1 MPAIWTSRH
10 PTKRHRRRVE
20 GWVELRF
27 GWARAGAADGTADD
41 GADDAFMAARD
52 LRAILEQLAAWSVR
66 HGVEWDVLF
75 PAGFKTGRV
84 AGVVDE
90 ASWAMMRAWAAE
102 GGSTANDDVD
112 DERAERVLA
121 AHQRRYED
129 LDPAAFP
136 GLRAAGL
143 TAQRRRAVLGLVDVE
158 REAES
163 VALEIAAR
171 KTRGDGE
178 LRLGWWRASFAA
190 ESVVEVDVRSLADRG
205 LVELELNPLGDR
217 WVELGRTDG
226 EALVDR
232 WLRFDGAFGL
242 DDAELTA
249 QAARFWASVGPEAQ
263 LLANGRWD
271 PASEFVP
278 VGGYGFDAALAVV
291 VPGPRQARVGIFWI
305 GVED

>member
-1 MPAIWTSRH
+1 
-10 PTKRHRRRVE
+10 
-20 GWVELRF
+20 
-27 GWARAGAADGTADD
+27 
-41 GADDAFMAARD
+41 MAARD

-143 TAQRRRAVLGLVDVE
+143 IAQRRRAVLGLVDVE

-163 VALEIAAR
+163 VVLETAAQ
-171 KTRGDGE
+171 KTRGDGK

-190 ESVVEVDVRSLADRG
+190 EVAVDVRTLADRG
-205 LVELELNPLGDR
+205 LVELDLAPLGDR
-217 WVELGRTDG
+217 WVELARAEG
-226 EALVDR
+226 EALVGR
-232 WLRFDGAFGL
+232 WLQFDRAFGV

-249 QAARFWASVGPEAQ
+249 QAARFWASVGPGAL

-271 PASEFVP
+271 AASECVP

-291 VPGPRQARVGIFWI
+291 VPGPQQARVGIFWI